1 MCLPFIV
8 YRLTKTA
15 KSEGSNLI
23 FSEGPLT
30 CFNLEFL
37 RSTIGLWL
45 IEGSLTVERNLE
57 RVVNLSV
64 LLASPL

>member
-15 KSEGSNLI
+15 KSEGLNLI
-23 FSEGPLT
+23 FLEGPLT
-30 CFNLEFL
+30 CLHLEFL